1 METSKII
8 RFLKWLTG
16 KNGDVPLKF
25 LVSARSGNGRTSE
38 KQEQPLFKRRLLLM
52 KIKNIW
58 LVFSLG

>member
-38 KQEQPLFKRRLLLM
+38 KHEQTLFKRRLLLM

-58 LVFSLG
+58 LVFSLD